1 MGLKALP
8 MKADTGPIGGDLSHE
23 FIIISNTGESN
34 VYFDKQILGL
44 EKNLENI
51 NYSSDL
57 QKIIDKYTACYAA
70 TDEKHDEKNLKVIK
84 KI

>member
-44 EKNLENI
+44 EKNLKI
-51 NYSSDL
+51 YYSSDL
-57 QKIIDKYTACYAA
+57 QNIIDKYTACYAA
-70 TDEKHDEKNLKVIK
+70 TDEKHDEKNI
-84 KI
+84 

>member
-1 MGLKALP
+1 
-8 MKADTGPIGGDLSHE
+8 MKADTGPIGGDPSHE

-51 NYSSDL
+51 NYNSDL
-57 QKIIDKYTACYAA
+57 QI
-70 TDEKHDEKNLKVIK
+70 HN
-84 KI
+84 